1 MTPPKSPA
9 PHPRLTTGIPEM
21 DVVLDGGLMRGG
33 SYVVAGAPGA
43 GKTILGNQLCF
54 HHVAQGHQALF
65 VTLLSESH
73 GRMLSHLLRMR
84 FFDPRVISR
93 SLHYVSGYPVL
104 RKDSLK
110 GVLTLVAKLIKK
122 HRATLLVIDGMARLS
137 AFASSHTDFKQFI
150 HELTVL
156 LEFTGCTAVMLTD
169 STADDIGYPART
181 MVDGLF
187 ELRDR
192 LEGVRSVRELVVTKF
207 RGGPF
212 LRGMHFFEI
221 DDDGIRLYPRLEARL
236 AKPSR
241 ELVVSKERMGTGLP
255 GLDRM
260 TGGGLS
266 AGTTSLVLGASG
278 TGKTML
284 GLHFLAQGFARKEP
298 SLYFGFFEAP
308 ARLLGKGDALGLQLT
323 AHEGNGFEVIWQPA
337 GELIMDAL
345 AERLLEHVQKR
356 QVKRLVIDGLAG
368 FEELLSRPDR
378 LSHFFKALTNELR
391 GLGVTTLVTGETRE
405 YIEPQIHLPL
415 RGLPGVVAENIILL
429 RQLEIDSE
437 LRRAIAVIKTRET
450 AHDQQ
455 VRDLTIGDRGLEIGE
470 RFGARPPPAPGGREK
485 RGKGQAP

>member
-1 MTPPKSPA
+1 MTPSKSPPPA
-9 PHPRLTTGIPEM
+9 ARVTTGIPEL
-21 DVVLDGGLMRGG
+21 DTVLNGGLIRGG

-54 HHVAQGHQALF
+54 HHVAQGKQAVYL
-65 VTLLSESH
+65 TLLSESH
-73 GRMLSHLLRMR
+73 GRMLSHLRRMS
-84 FFDPRVISR
+84 FFDPGVISE

-104 RKDSLK
+104 RKENLK
-110 GVLTLVAKLIKK
+110 GLLTMVAKLIKR
-122 HRATLLVIDGMARLS
+122 HRASLLIIDGLARVG

-150 HELTVL
+150 HELNVL
-156 LEFTGCTAVMLTD
+156 LEFTGCTAVLLTD
-169 STADDIGYPART
+169 SADDEIGYPART
-181 MVDGLF
+181 MVDGLL
-187 ELRDR
+187 ELHDR
-192 LEGVRSVRELVVTKF
+192 MEGVRAVRELVVTKF

-212 LRGMHFFEI
+212 LRGVHFFEI

-241 ELVVSKERMGTGLP
+241 EPAASRKRMSSGVA

-260 TGGGLS
+260 TRGGL
-266 AGTTSLVLGASG
+266 AEGTSTLVLGASG

-284 GLHFLAQGFARKEP
+284 GLHFLSAGFARKEP
-298 SLYFGFFEAP
+298 SLYFGFFESP
-308 ARLLGKGDALGLQLT
+308 ARLLAKGDELGLKLSAQ
-323 AHEGNGFEVIWQPA
+323 AGSDAFEVIWQPA

-345 AERLLEHVQKR
+345 AERLLQRVQKN

-368 FEELLSRPDR
+368 FEKSLSKPDR
-378 LSHFFKALTNELR
+378 LTHFFKALTNELR

-405 YIEPQIHLPL
+405 YIEPQVKLPL

-437 LRRAIAVIKTRET
+437 LRRAVAVIKTRES
-450 AHDQQ
+450 AHDQK
-455 VRDLTIGDRGLEIGE
+455 VRELTIGDGGLHVGE
-470 RFGARPPPAPGGREK
+470 PFGARARVK